1 MTDPAAFYFGAERTE
16 GLLFVIIGLLAVEVA
31 YTCWRRS
38 GSQAAKGGAVVLLLV
53 AALQLVVGATL
64 FVRSPHDLARVN
76 RAVEVHRPHIH
87 LHEVPRMQQVM
98 SYFRIYRWI
107 EIVLLLLGL
116 CAAIWARQ
124 GSWLRGAG
132 AGIVPQAGVM
142 LILDGLAE
150 QRGRAYLVWL
160 QTL

>member
-1 MTDPAAFYFGAERTE
+1 MTEPAAFYFGAERTE
-16 GLLFVIIGLLAVEVA
+16 GLLFIIVGLLALEVA

-38 GSQAAKGGAVVLLLV
+38 GSNSAKGGAMALVLV
-53 AALQLVVGATL
+53 ATIQLVAGTTV
-64 FVRSPHDLARVN
+64 FVRSPHDLARVK
-76 RAVEVHRPHIH
+76 RAVEVHKPHIH
-87 LHEVPRMQQVM
+87 LHELPRMQQVM
-98 SYFRIYRWI
+98 SNFRIYRWI

-116 CAAIWARQ
+116 AAAIWARQ

-150 QRGRAYLVWL
+150 QRGGTYLAWL